1 MLPGGSCT
9 TRMILHTLPG
19 VGSVIRMHRSCTGRR
34 LITAAV
40 VSNIDFLDYLVP
52 HLSEVDG
59 FFERNISSNF
69 HRAKIETCS

>member
-1 MLPGGSCT
+1 
-9 TRMILHTLPG
+9 MILHTFPG
-19 VGSVIRMHRSCTGRR
+19 VRSVLRMHRSSAGPR

-40 VSNIDFLDYLVP
+40 VSSIDYLDYPVP

-59 FFERNISSNF
+59 FFERIISSNF